1 MAQEIELKFLVDP
14 AKLPALPE
22 GEQYVQAYLSID
34 PAVRVRIV
42 NSRVA
47 LFTAKGAG
55 LKSRVEIE
63 FEIPLDKGLE
73 LVKLSPF
80 TVIEK
85 TRHKLPINGFTW
97 EVDFYHGPLD
107 GLVTAEVELPSED
120 IEVERPNFVT
130 EDVTERR
137 EYKNSNLAAHGLP
150 AP

>member
-22 GEQYVQAYLSID
+22 GEQYVQAYLSLN

-42 NSRVA
+42 NGRVA

-85 TRHKLPINGFTW
+85 TRHKLPIGSLTW
-97 EVDFYHGPLD
+97 EIDFYHGPLD
-107 GLVTAEVELPSED
+107 GLITAEVELPSED
-120 IEVERPNFVT
+120 TAVERPDFVT
-130 EDVTERR
+130 DDVTERP
-137 EYKNSNLAAHGLP
+137 EFKNSSLAANGLP
-150 AP
+150 PN